1 MFIEC
6 GYGKYS
12 EFGYVPCIP
21 CPEDTYQDT
30 NGATYCIPCPCGG
43 KIEVRGANSSE
54 QCRVYFGNFDVNHP
68 NRNLN
73 GLSVTDG
80 WHIADVPTDRLR
92 CNGTLVGWKMEL
104 TGFGNVQLYIY
115 RHIISRGSIE

>member
-12 EFGYVPCIP
+12 EFGYEPCIP

-30 NGATYCIPCPCGG
+30 NGATYCIPFPCGG
-43 KIEVRGANSSE
+43 QIWVRGANSSE

-73 GLSVTDG
+73 GLSNTDV
-80 WHIADVPTDRLR
+80 WQLSDRVP
-92 CNGTLVGWKMEL
+92 CNGTLVGWDVEL
-104 TGFGNVQLYIY
+104 TGYGNARLYIY
-115 RHIISRGSIE
+115 RKNIPSTKIE